1 MIRFSDVSFSYR
13 ESKECVLKNINFEIE
28 DGECV
33 LFSGKSGC
41 GKSTLLMLI
50 NGIIPDHVE
59 GNLNGE
65 VFVNGYEVKNNS
77 VQKMAETV
85 GSVFQNPKSQFF
97 HLNTTDEVLFSC
109 SNKGID
115 KYEMRKRLKNTT
127 NLFHIEKLLNRSI
140 FELSGGEKQKIAC
153 ASVYAGSPDVFVFD
167 EPSANLDQ
175 EAIRELSDIIKRI
188 KAEGH
193 TVIIAEHR
201 IYYLMDICDR
211 VIYMDNGSITKE
223 YSITDFKNISE
234 AERMEKGLRSL
245 NYKDIVCPYIE
256 KSEFENAIKFKN
268 LEYMKD
274 NQNILSI
281 PEMSIQMGK
290 IIAVTGKNG
299 VGKSTFAGCL
309 CGINK
314 CRGIIIEGKELKEK
328 RRNKI
333 FNLVMQDVNHQLFS
347 ESVID
352 EFFIIFNRNDS
363 KKVAEAKELLK
374 RLDLSDFL
382 ECHPMSLSGGQK
394 QRLVVGISI
403 FECKE
408 YIIFD
413 EPTSGLDYQNMVSVA
428 KLIRELRNSA
438 KLIFVITHDIEF
450 LNLCCDNYF
459 IMDNGSIANP

>member
-1 MIRFSDVSFSYR
+1 MIRLSDVSFSYH
-13 ESKECVLKNINFEIE
+13 ENKELTLKNINLEVE
-28 DGECV
+28 DGQCV
-33 LFSGKSGC
+33 LLSGKSGC

-59 GNLNGE
+59 GDLNGE
-65 VFVNGYEVKNNS
+65 VYVNDYEVKNNS

-97 HLNTTDEVLFSC
+97 HLNTTDELLFSC
-109 SNKGID
+109 SNKGIN
-115 KYEMRKRLKNTT
+115 KNEMKERLKETRD
-127 NLFHIEKLLNRSI
+127 LFQLEKLLNRNI

-153 ASVYAGSPDVFVFD
+153 ASVYAGSPAVFIFD

-175 EAIRELSDIIKRI
+175 EAINELSDIIKKI

-193 TVIIAEHR
+193 TIIIAEHR

-211 VIYMDNGSITKE
+211 VIYMDNGIITNE
-223 YSITDFKNISE
+223 YSIDDFKNISE
-234 AERMEKGLRSL
+234 EERVEKGLRSL
-245 NYKDIVCPYIE
+245 NYIGIIRPYIE
-256 KSEFENAIKFKN
+256 KSEIESDLQIKN
-268 LEYMKD
+268 LNYMK
-274 NQNILSI
+274 NNRRILSI
-281 PEMSIQMGK
+281 PHISMQRGK

-299 VGKSTFAGCL
+299 AGKSTFADCL

-314 CRGIIIEGKELKEK
+314 CRGIFAEGKELKEK

-347 ESVID
+347 ESVTD
-352 EFFIIFNRNDS
+352 EFFIMFNKNDS
-363 KKVAEAKELLK
+363 KKAAEVKELLK
-374 RLDLSDFL
+374 KLDLLDFS

-394 QRLVVGISI
+394 QRLVVGVSI

-413 EPTSGLDYQNMVSVA
+413 EPTSGLDYQHMLSVA
-428 KLIRELRNSA
+428 QLIRELRNSV
-438 KLIFVITHDIEF
+438 KLIFIITHDIEF
-450 LNLCCDNYF
+450 LNLCCDSYF
-459 IMDNGSIANP
+459 IMDNGSIV